1 MRVSSPREEVELYR
15 DTLEKENC
23 YNGNNP
29 TTSPYVLRPIH
40 PLLLIRL
47 AVANTPPTR
56 TSSHHVELDNCC

>member
-29 TTSPYVLRPIH
+29 TTSPY
-40 PLLLIRL
+40 
-47 AVANTPPTR
+47 
-56 TSSHHVELDNCC
+56 